1 MEIKKNI
8 KNDLFG
14 RKEIEII
21 LTAEKTPS
29 FAEISKMLGE
39 HFKAAED
46 EIMVENVKGKFGRNT
61 FLIKACIYDSKAL
74 KDEAFKRLIKAKKV
88 AVAAA

>member
-14 RKEIEII
+14 RKEIEVI
-21 LTAEKTPS
+21 LTADKTPS
-29 FAEISKMLGE
+29 FAEMSKLFGE
-39 HFKAAED
+39 HFKAEED
-46 EIMVENVKGKFGRNT
+46 SIMIENVKGKFGRNT
-61 FLIKACIYDSKAL
+61 FLIRACIYDTKAL

-88 AVAAA
+88 AVVA